1 MQVNQDEVQQMSV
14 SGQSTVGAYFVVE
27 GYQIP
32 VVLSAS
38 EVSTLLASYSP
49 SSSSSRPRSDSSGSV
64 IWGRTSGPPAA
75 RHSVS

>member
-14 SGQSTVGAYFVVE
+14 SGQSTVGAYFVVQ

-49 SSSSSRPRSDSSGSV
+49 SSSSSPSEATSRQIARLVLDSLL
-64 IWGRTSGPPAA
+64 AA
-75 RHSVS
+75 GA

>member
-1 MQVNQDEVQQMSV
+1 MQVNQDEVQSMSV

-38 EVSTLLASYSP
+38 EVSTLLAAYSP
-49 SSSSSRPRSDSSGSV
+49 SSSSSPSEA
-64 IWGRTSGPPAA
+64 TSRQIARLVLDALIAA
-75 RHSVS
+75 GA

>member
-14 SGQSTVGAYFVVE
+14 SGQSTVGAYFVVQ

-32 VVLSAS
+32 VVLSES

-49 SSSSSRPRSDSSGSV
+49 SSSSSPSEA
-64 IWGRTSGPPAA
+64 TSRQIARLVLDALLAA
-75 RHSVS
+75 GA